1 MPSTGLPN
9 AVVTGIVTGSMV
21 ALGAIGLAMLY
32 DIADV
37 PNFAHGDLLTVGAYV
52 ALLVNLPGTV
62 PLFDVFSPERQAIDV
77 VGAAILFLGG
87 ALGTLG
93 AVYHLGGIEGI
104 KGSWWPVDPPPP
116 VAVAVHLGVAV
127 IVGTIS
133 ALGVPSLVAAM
144 VFAAAVLAGG
154 APLLEKYLFGKFRQR
169 GASLAMMLVVSMGL
183 AFVLRFSIQTVY
195 GGTVRSYTVDP
206 IIELFGT
213 EFNVVTARFFDLYLD
228 DGGAV
233 IQVLDPLT
241 DQSLAMAS
249 YSWPILAV
257 TIFVAAVAAFGAYRW
272 RLGKRAILG
281 PYLLA
286 ALVAA
291 VVLVAAGAVLSG
303 ARSVP
308 DASFYS
314 TRVRMSL
321 LRLFVVVV
329 ALVMMG
335 VLHSLLRATKLGK
348 AMRATSD
355 NRDLAMIR
363 GIDTDKVMMAIW
375 IFAGLFAGIS
385 GVTLGYLLGA
395 LTINLGF
402 FLLLPMFA
410 AVILGGIS
418 IYGAILGSYVVGLS
432 MEVGVHLIPDVG
444 SIYRVPLAFA
454 VLMFVL
460 LVKPEGITG
469 G

>member
-1 MPSTGLPN
+1 MASTGLPN

-62 PLFDVFSPERQAIDV
+62 PLFDVFAPERQVVDAIGTAV
-77 VGAAILFLGG
+77 LFLGG

-93 AVYHLGGIEGI
+93 AVYHLGGVEAI
-104 KGSWWPVDPPPP
+104 KGSWWPVDPPPL
-116 VAVAVHLGVAV
+116 VAVAIHLAAAVA
-127 IVGTIS
+127 VGTIS
-133 ALGVPSLVAAM
+133 ALGMPSLVAAM
-144 VFAAAVLAGG
+144 VFSAAVLAAG

-169 GASLAMMLVVSMGL
+169 GASLAMMLVVSRGL

-206 IIELFGT
+206 IIELFGR
-213 EFNVVTARFFDLYLD
+213 EFNVVTARFVDLHLD
-228 DGGAV
+228 GGGAV
-233 IQVLDPLT
+233 VQVLDPLA
-241 DQSLAMAS
+241 DEALVMAS
-249 YSWPILAV
+249 YSWPVLAV
-257 TIFVAAVAAFGAYRW
+257 TVALAAAAAVGAYRW
-272 RLGKRAILG
+272 RLDERAILG

-286 ALVAA
+286 ALAGLA
-291 VVLVAAGAVLSG
+291 VLLVAGAVLSG
-303 ARSVP
+303 DRSIP
-308 DASFYS
+308 EASFYS
-314 TRVRMSL
+314 TRIRMSL
-321 LRLFVVVV
+321 LRFLVVVI
-329 ALVMMG
+329 ALAMMG
-335 VLHSLLRATKLGK
+335 VLHALLRATKLGK

-363 GIDTDKVMMAIW
+363 GIDTHKVMMAIW
-375 IFAGLFAGIS
+375 IFAGMFAGIS

-418 IYGAILGSYVVGLS
+418 IYGAIFGSYVVGLS
-432 MEVGVHLIPDVG
+432 MEVGIHLIPDIGAV
-444 SIYRVPLAFA
+444 YRVPLAFA

-469 G
+469 A